1 MVALKTSKKMLIKVI
16 AFGVYTRVIE
26 FSKIFLKIKKRSVRL
41 NRIKQKGTLAEPLV
55 FTEPLLIKI
64 VLRLFSHDLWT

>member
-1 MVALKTSKKMLIKVI
+1 MLIKVI